1 LSAAKQR
8 KYVQVASCKEYEGPH
23 QHIETEDN
31 TFCMAVGRWLGDS
44 FEKKGDSENDDA
56 QTN

>member
-1 LSAAKQR
+1 MSAAKER
-8 KYVQVASCKEYEGPH
+8 KYVQVPSCKEYEGPH

-44 FEKKGDSENDDA
+44 FEKKGYSENDDT

>member
-1 LSAAKQR
+1 MSAAKQR

-31 TFCMAVGRWLGDS
+31 TFCMAVGRWLGS
-44 FEKKGDSENDDA
+44 FEKKGDSNDDN
-56 QTN
+56 QTDG

>member
-1 LSAAKQR
+1 MSAAKQR

-31 TFCMAVGRWLGDS
+31 TFCMAVGRWLRDS
-44 FEKKGDSENDDA
+44 SEKKGDSKNDDT